1 VSLTEGTAGIALVIF
16 TLTYVVLGFG
26 ALPPL
31 RVDRTGAALI
41 GAVAMIGFGVL
52 TPHAA
57 VAAIDFDTIALLF
70 GMMVLVAHLRM
81 AGFFGWLGTRAMA
94 RARTPRQLLVL
105 MLWLSG
111 AMSALFVNDTACLLL
126 TPLALETARGVRR
139 SPLPYL
145 LAVAMGA
152 NIGSVATIVGN
163 PQNMLVA
170 SFSGISYVRFAAVLA
185 PVAVLGLAVATGI
198 LLWMFR
204 RELAGDAEADAS
216 ARAGA
221 RSSPAPVD
229 RWLMWKATIVTG
241 VLLVALLVGAKPSLA
256 ALLAAAALL
265 VTRRI
270 DPQAI
275 YAQVDWSLLTMFAGL
290 FVVVAGVE
298 HAGWTERAIEAVG
311 HGAEQSLPAFLGV
324 VVALSNLVSN
334 VPAVLLVKS
343 WVAHSA
349 TPERM
354 WLALAM
360 ASTLA
365 GNLTLVGSVAN
376 LIVVEQA
383 RGEMKVGFWEYA
395 RVGVPLTLVTLA
407 IGVGWLSLVT
417 R

>member
-1 VSLTEGTAGIALVIF
+1 
-16 TLTYVVLGFG
+16 
-26 ALPPL
+26 
-31 RVDRTGAALI
+31 
-41 GAVAMIGFGVL
+41 
-52 TPHAA
+52 
-57 VAAIDFDTIALLF
+57 
-70 GMMVLVAHLRM
+70 
-81 AGFFGWLGTRAMA
+81 
-94 RARTPRQLLVL
+94 
-105 MLWLSG
+105 
-111 AMSALFVNDTACLLL
+111 
-126 TPLALETARGVRR
+126 
-139 SPLPYL
+139 
-145 LAVAMGA
+145 
-152 NIGSVATIVGN
+152 
-163 PQNMLVA
+163 
-170 SFSGISYVRFAAVLA
+170 
-185 PVAVLGLAVATGI
+185 
-198 LLWMFR
+198 
-204 RELAGDAEADAS
+204 
-216 ARAGA
+216 
-221 RSSPAPVD
+221 
-229 RWLMWKATIVTG
+229 MWKATIVTG